1 MSDKIKSLS
10 LLLGPDFMTDIVD
23 VETSDH
29 ARLSLQLA
37 YNWHFRVDQ
46 ESESDRVKLFSVPDF
61 VGDVCKAIASRVRGT
76 VASKAFDEFHRN
88 SADIIR
94 SAVFGSSTELLFPAN
109 NLVITG
115 VDIQAVAPIDQRT
128 QESLQKSVQLA
139 IEITTKSQEAYARHE
154 AERKAQVAQGQLER
168 QKIEDEAAAESERVE
183 LLKLQA
189 KTISVEATGQAT
201 AEAMAKADA
210 SLIAGK
216 SEVEQA
222 KLRANA
228 QKIKLEA
235 ELEQLTLRQKAELEH
250 KSKLVEL
257 ELAKAEELANIETEK
272 FKQVVDSIGAETI
285 QAIAQAGPEMQAK
298 LLQGLGLQGFMITDG
313 NSPINLFNAANGMV
327 GGAPE

>member
-1 MSDKIKSLS
+1 MPRDSWS
-10 LLLGPDFMTDIVD
+10 
-23 VETSDH
+23 
-29 ARLSLQLA
+29 
-37 YNWHFRVDQ
+37 
-46 ESESDRVKLFSVPDF
+46 
-61 VGDVCKAIASRVRGT
+61 
-76 VASKAFDEFHRN
+76 
-88 SADIIR
+88 
-94 SAVFGSSTELLFPAN
+94 
-109 NLVITG
+109 
-115 VDIQAVAPIDQRT
+115 
-128 QESLQKSVQLA
+128 
-139 IEITTKSQEAYARHE
+139 
-154 AERKAQVAQGQLER
+154 

>member
-1 MSDKIKSLS
+1 M
-10 LLLGPDFMTDIVD
+10 G
-23 VETSDH
+23 
-29 ARLSLQLA
+29 
-37 YNWHFRVDQ
+37 
-46 ESESDRVKLFSVPDF
+46 
-61 VGDVCKAIASRVRGT
+61 
-76 VASKAFDEFHRN
+76 
-88 SADIIR
+88 
-94 SAVFGSSTELLFPAN
+94 
-109 NLVITG
+109 
-115 VDIQAVAPIDQRT
+115 
-128 QESLQKSVQLA
+128 
-139 IEITTKSQEAYARHE
+139 
-154 AERKAQVAQGQLER
+154 
-168 QKIEDEAAAESERVE
+168 
-183 LLKLQA
+183 QA

-235 ELEQLTLRQKAELEH
+235 ELEQLTLRQE
-250 KSKLVEL
+250 S